1 MRQKLFKKQRNKIHC
16 WSLGSVWLGLNQ
28 MENVERIR
36 QRKKMVVEAL
46 FHPGP
51 LFFFLLIWEEKRHGK
66 LLFTFLSYFYI
77 IRI

>member
-28 MENVERIR
+28 MENVERLR

-51 LFFFLLIWEEKRHGK
+51 LFFFLLIWEEKWK
-66 LLFTFLSYFYI
+66 KNDMENYFSLFYPTFT
-77 IRI
+77 